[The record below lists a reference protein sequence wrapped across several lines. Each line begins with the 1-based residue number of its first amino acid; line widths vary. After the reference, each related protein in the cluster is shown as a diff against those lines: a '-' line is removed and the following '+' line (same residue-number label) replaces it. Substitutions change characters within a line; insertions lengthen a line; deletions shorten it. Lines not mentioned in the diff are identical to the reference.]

1 MGTGRDREGDRP
13 VEPDEARA
21 QGNDPDAVRMSGD
34 GPDGGT
40 RADEDAPRR
49 VGDVREEREG
59 TDTDRTDPEGHHL
72 TDPDAATNRATTD
85 ADRDTAQGP
94 AGVEQEGWNVP
105 SRVLPAIGSQ
115 DLPEPIPVRQLL
127 GASVVIL
134 ATALGSGEFL
144 IWPWIT
150 TQIGI
155 AFLWLALVSFFAQFV
170 INMEIERYT
179 LATGETAVTGFT
191 RFWKPWGIIFVL
203 GAILPNAFPGWATS
217 GATLFTWLFGIG
229 EGAIPW
235 IATIVLVATALAL
248 TLSPVVYQAL
258 EKIQTVLVAIIMAFL
273 LVGIFVATKL
283 SAWASVVTQAPSA
296 IPGIPGAIGAI
307 GIAAFLGA
315 VAFAGAGGANNLTQ
329 SNYIRDKGLGMG
341 GRMPKIVSPITG
353 EEVAA
358 PSLGY
363 TFPVNEQNM
372 SRWRQWWKV
381 CNREHFITFF
391 LLGGLTLVML
401 SVLVWSTVG
410 RANLTAEDEGAS
422 ITFIQEEAQVL
433 GNTIGGWFQVFFLF
447 AGMVV
452 LFSTSIGIMDY
463 VSRLSASELKVS
475 FFPDSETI
483 TESRIYFTLAW
494 IIAIGGSLIL
504 LAGLQQP
511 LILLIIASSGGGV
524 VMFLY
529 SGMLLWMNTRV
540 LPDPIKLKGW
550 RMVAMAIIFLVFA
563 VLSTY
568 LVYWYVK
575 AALTGQL

>member
-1 MGTGRDREGDRP
+1 VGSGRERDPDRP

-34 GPDGGT
+34 GPDRGT
-40 RADEDAPRR
+40 QPDEGAPRR

-59 TDTDRTDPEGHHL
+59 TGAGDRTDPEGHHL
-72 TDPDAATNRATTD
+72 TDPDAGTNRATTD
-85 ADRDTAQGP
+85 AGRDTAQGP
-94 AGVEQEGWNVP
+94 AGDVQEGWNVP
-105 SRVLPAIGSQ
+105 TRTLPPIGSQ
-115 DLPEPIPVRQLL
+115 DLPEPIPVRKLL

-155 AFLWLALVSFFAQFV
+155 AFLWLAIIGFFAQFV

-203 GAILPNAFPGWATS
+203 GAVLPNAFPGWATS
-217 GATLFTWLFGIG
+217 GATLFTYLFGFG
-229 EGAIPW
+229 SAPV
-235 IATIVLVATALAL
+235 IATIVLIATALAL

-273 LVGIFVATKL
+273 LVGVFVATKL
-283 SAWASVVTQAPSA
+283 SAWASVVTQAPGS
-296 IPGIPGAIGAI
+296 IPGIPGAVATI

-363 TFPVNEQNM
+363 TFPVNEENM
-372 SRWRQWWKV
+372 RRWRQWWKV

-391 LLGGLTLVML
+391 LIGVLTLIML

-410 RANLTAEDEGAS
+410 RATLTGEADIE
-422 ITFIQEEAQVL
+422 FINEEATVL
-433 GNTIGGWFQVFFLF
+433 GNTIGGWFRAFFLF

-475 FFPDSETI
+475 FFGNSEVI
-483 TESRIYFTLAW
+483 TESRIYFVFAW

-504 LAGLQQP
+504 LAGLEAP
-511 LILLIIASSGGGV
+511 LVLLIISASGGGV

-529 SGMLLWMNTRV
+529 SGMLILMNRRV

-550 RMVAMAIIFLVFA
+550 RHVAMWLIFLVFA

-568 LVYWYVK
+568 LVYWYIN
-575 AALTGQL
+575 AAITGQL

>member
-1 MGTGRDREGDRP
+1 MINYMG
-13 VEPDEARA
+13 
-21 QGNDPDAVRMSGD
+21 
-34 GPDGGT
+34 
-40 RADEDAPRR
+40 
-49 VGDVREEREG
+49 
-59 TDTDRTDPEGHHL
+59 L
-72 TDPDAATNRATTD
+72 
-85 ADRDTAQGP
+85 
-94 AGVEQEGWNVP
+94 
-105 SRVLPAIGSQ
+105 
-115 DLPEPIPVRQLL
+115 
-127 GASVVIL
+127 
-134 ATALGSGEFL
+134 
-144 IWPWIT
+144 
-150 TQIGI
+150 
-155 AFLWLALVSFFAQFV
+155 
-170 INMEIERYT
+170 
-179 LATGETAVTGFT
+179 
-191 RFWKPWGIIFVL
+191 
-203 GAILPNAFPGWATS
+203 
-217 GATLFTWLFGIG
+217 IG
-229 EGAIPW
+229 EGAIPVV
-235 IATIVLVATALAL
+235 ASIVLVATALAL

-258 EKIQTVLVAIIMAFL
+258 EKIQMV
-273 LVGIFVATKL
+273 LVGIIMVFLVIGVFAATNAG
-283 SAWASVVTQAPSA
+283 AWASVVTQAPGS
-296 IPGIPGAIGAI
+296 IPGIPGAIGAV

-363 TFPVNEQNM
+363 TFPLTEQNM
-372 SRWRQWWKV
+372 RRWREWCKV

-391 LLGGLTLVML
+391 LIGAFTLLML

-410 RANLTAEDEGAS
+410 QATLFGEAS
-422 ITFIQEEAQVL
+422 TEFINEEATVL
-433 GNTIGGWFQVFFLF
+433 GNEIGQWFRFFFLF

-475 FFPDSETI
+475 FFGNSETI
-483 TESRIYFTLAW
+483 TESRIYFVFAW

-504 LAGLQQP
+504 LAGLEQP

-550 RMVAMAIIFLVFA
+550 RMVAMGLIFLVFA
-563 VLSTY
+563 VLSSY
-568 LVYWYVK
+568 LVFWYVK

>member
-1 MGTGRDREGDRP
+1 VDSGRGSGPDRP

-21 QGNDPDAVRMSGD
+21 HGNDPDAVEIR
-34 GPDGGT
+34 DGGT
-40 RADEDAPRR
+40 GGSEGDGPRR
-49 VGDVREEREG
+49 VGEAREEREG
-59 TDTDRTDPEGHHL
+59 AGTQGRTEGDEHL
-72 TDPDAATNRATTD
+72 RDSDAGTNRATSD
-85 ADRDTAQGP
+85 AGGDTGAV
-94 AGVEQEGWNVP
+94 ADARAQEGWNVP

-134 ATALGSGEFL
+134 ATALGSGEFI
-144 IWPWIT
+144 IWPYIT

-155 AFLWLALVSFFAQFV
+155 AFLWLAIVGFFMQFV

-203 GAILPNAFPGWATS
+203 GAVLPNAFPGWATG
-217 GATLFTWLFGIG
+217 GATLFTYLFGFG
-229 EGAIPW
+229 SIPL

-258 EKIQTVLVAIIMAFL
+258 EKIQMV
-273 LVGIFVATKL
+273 LVGIIMVFLVVGVFAATKA
-283 SAWASVVTQAPSA
+283 SAWASVVTQAPGSV
-296 IPGIPGAIGAI
+296 PGLPGAIATLGA
-307 GIAAFLGA
+307 ATFLGA

-341 GRMPKIVSPITG
+341 ARMPKIVSPITG

-363 TFPVNEQNM
+363 TFPVNEANM
-372 SRWRQWWKV
+372 RRWRSWWKV
-381 CNREHFITFF
+381 ANREHFITFF
-391 LLGGLTLVML
+391 CLGLFTLLML

-410 RANLTAEDEGAS
+410 SRNIGEDLEFINAEAE
-422 ITFIQEEAQVL
+422 VL
-433 GNTIGGWFQVFFLF
+433 GNTIGGWFRAFFLF

-463 VSRLSASELKVS
+463 VSRLSASELKIS
-475 FFPDSETI
+475 FFPDSQTI
-483 TESRIYFTLAW
+483 TESRIYFTFAW

-504 LAGLQQP
+504 LAGLEAP
-511 LILLIIASSGGGV
+511 LVLLIISASGGGV
-524 VMFLY
+524 VMFFY
-529 SGMLLWMNTRV
+529 SGMLILLNTRV

-550 RMVAMAIIFLVFA
+550 RLVVMWITFVIFAI
-563 VLSTY
+563 LSVY
-568 LVYWYVK
+568 LVYFQIASNFFGV
-575 AALTGQL
+575 GG

>member
-1 MGTGRDREGDRP
+1 MGSGRERDPDRP

-21 QGNDPDAVRMSGD
+21 QGNDPDAVRSSGD

-40 RADEDAPRR
+40 QADERAPRR

-59 TDTDRTDPEGHHL
+59 TSAGDRTDPEGHHL
-72 TDPDAATNRATTD
+72 TDPDAGTNRATTD
-85 ADRDTAQGP
+85 AGRDTAQGP
-94 AGVEQEGWNVP
+94 AGDPQEGWNVP
-105 SRVLPAIGSQ
+105 TRTLPPIGSQ
-115 DLPEPIPVRQLL
+115 DLPEPIPVRKLL

-155 AFLWLALVSFFAQFV
+155 AFLWLALVGFFAQFI

-203 GAILPNAFPGWATS
+203 GAVLPNAFPGWATS
-217 GATLFTWLFGIG
+217 GATLINYMGLIG
-229 EGAIPW
+229 EGAIP
-235 IATIVLVATALAL
+235 IVASIVLVATALAL

-283 SAWASVVTQAPSA
+283 SAWASVVTQAPGS
-296 IPGIPGAIGAI
+296 IPGIPGAVAAI

-363 TFPVNEQNM
+363 TFPVNEENM
-372 SRWRQWWKV
+372 RRWREWWKV

-391 LLGGLTLVML
+391 LIGAFTLVML

-410 RANLTAEDEGAS
+410 RADVTGSADIE
-422 ITFIQEEAQVL
+422 FINEEAQIL
-433 GNTIGGWFQVFFLF
+433 GNEIGGWFRAFFLF

-475 FFPDSETI
+475 FFRDSQAI
-483 TESRIYFTLAW
+483 TESRIYFVFAW
-494 IIAIGGSLIL
+494 IIAIAGSLIL
-504 LAGLQQP
+504 LAGLEAP
-511 LILLIIASSGGGV
+511 LVLLIIAAAGGGV

-529 SGMLLWMNTRV
+529 SGMLIWLNTKS

-550 RMVAMAIIFLVFA
+550 RLIAMWFTFIVFA
-563 VLSTY
+563 ILSMY
-568 LVYWYVK
+568 LLYYQIATNLFGV
-575 AALTGQL
+575 GG